1 MTYYIAKPEYSD
13 RIYGSELPICIN
25 LAEVK
30 RLAREWDMTTEE
42 LLDQM
47 REASED
53 DMAECGVYNG

>member
-13 RIYGSELPICIN
+13 RIYGSESPICID
-25 LAEVK
+25 LTEVN

-42 LLDQM
+42 LLNQM

-53 DMAECGVYNG
+53 DMAEWGIYNG